1 MMIRLKYKD
10 LEFPQNP
17 AAVTVKW
24 EKDISERSLL
34 SAGSAVEEIAQKAAK
49 ITASGKLFGKD
60 GKKTAAALSALYHDP
75 GAGPLMLPDG
85 TFFYAYFSSLSIKEN
100 AAEDSVSYELGFTE
114 EKSGRTYKRTRTF
127 VFAKAGENCFDIAA
141 ANCVKTESIMELN
154 GFKTPFDLQE
164 GQRVRIR

>member
-1 MMIRLKYKD
+1 MMIRLKYKE

-24 EKDISERSLL
+24 AKDISERSLL

-75 GAGPLMLPDG
+75 GAGPLMLPAG
-85 TFFYAYFSSLSIKEN
+85 TFF
-100 AAEDSVSYELGFTE
+100 
-114 EKSGRTYKRTRTF
+114 
-127 VFAKAGENCFDIAA
+127 
-141 ANCVKTESIMELN
+141 
-154 GFKTPFDLQE
+154 
-164 GQRVRIR
+164 